1 MWIEIMPGVWWFDHD
16 AQPEPKPEP
25 SWLIDASDLP
35 F

>member
-1 MWIEIMPGVWWFDHD
+1 MWVEIVPGVWWFDHD
-16 AQPEPKPEP
+16 AQLEP